1 MYYYAIFNMM
11 HMHYLTRD
19 LSKHGSKTYSET
31 APTFQTILFLLTVV
45 KPQVESSGAQC
56 VNGYL

>member
-31 APTFQTILFLLTVV
+31 PPTFQTILFLLTVV
-45 KPQVESSGAQC
+45 KPQVESPMC
-56 VNGYL
+56 